1 MIDRYTNHAANER
14 TYLAWV
20 RTSISVMVFGFLIEK
35 FDLILS
41 HTVKNI
47 NTGEMYQSS
56 IAVELLGL
64 IVFSTGVLITIIST
78 IRFFKYRKYIMSDDY
93 ILYKSNNTALLLS
106 LVIVLIAIFLLFYM
120 VYEFEI
126 DLRLGLI

>member
-20 RTSISVMVFGFLIEK
+20 RASISVMIFGFLIEK

-64 IVFSTGVLITIIST
+64 VVFSTGVLVTIIST